1 MGYQDA
7 VAQAADAL
15 KRGEDANWE
24 LARLTFENTIT
35 GRGYRDQPG
44 KVTMEQWCADVRDRS
59 GRKFSPGSGE
69 RYKRIWQRYGDL
81 PSQQKELPAWVDA
94 YYEDEAY
101 VPQPFMEASAQR
113 VASSASPEIKRDLAA
128 KLMADPIVADAV
140 ISQPEPRRA
149 VYEALNRRE
158 QTAEQRRERMTD
170 ADPVS
175 SELRGLNALLDLSQI
190 IERFVGDF
198 SRVFQQAA
206 QLPESD
212 AFASRTFLT
221 LQLERLQECT
231 DRLRSYL
238 ETGKTDIDAF
248 LDSVLKGS

>member
-7 VAQAADAL
+7 VAQAAEAL

-24 LARLTFENTIT
+24 LARLTHENTLMMGYPIQA
-35 GRGYRDQPG
+35 GR
-44 KVTMEQWCADVRDRS
+44 VSMEQWASDVRAQS
-59 GRKFSPGSGE
+59 GRRFSAPHAA
-69 RYKRIWQRYGDL
+69 RFKAIWGRYGHADL
-81 PSQQKELPAWVDA
+81 TDRPSWTDAMIETVPAAAYEVAGGRRELARSLETIANAPAQ
-94 YYEDEAY
+94 E
-101 VPQPFMEASAQR
+101 R
-113 VASSASPEIKRDLAA
+113 RDLVV
-128 KLMADPIVADAV
+128 KLMTDPIVADAV

-175 SELRGLNALLDLSQI
+175 SELRGLNALLELSQI

-221 LQLERLQECT
+221 LQLERLQVGAGGLC
-231 DRLRSYL
+231 
-238 ETGKTDIDAF
+238 
-248 LDSVLKGS
+248 